1 MSRNLKDFKKLIEGT
16 GELIRTSFFIE
27 KSILKKFKQAAAK
40 KEKTMKEVLVSAIH
54 DFIQEE

>member
-1 MSRNLKDFKKLIEGT
+1 MSRNLKDFEKLINT
-16 GELIRTSFFIE
+16 GELIRTSFFVE

-40 KEKTMKEVLVSAIH
+40 KEKTMKEVLVSAIQ

>member
-1 MSRNLKDFKKLIEGT
+1 MSRNLKGFEKLIEGT
-16 GELIRTSFFIE
+16 GELIRTSFFVE

-40 KEKTMKEVLVSAIH
+40 KEKTMREVLVRAIQ

>member
-1 MSRNLKDFKKLIEGT
+1 MSRNLKSFEKIIEGT
-16 GELIRTSFFIE
+16 GELIRTSFFVE

-40 KEKTMKEVLVSAIH
+40 KEKTMREVLVRAIQ